1 MSDPVYSVPAIAVP
15 GLKIAYQIQ
24 IGDGGT
30 PLIAYEA
37 AVDSTID
44 THDLN
49 ELLDRISSAAA
60 RQKAIHDLPLSK
72 LRLVQNLDKRE
83 KISRDLAL
91 ASKTA
96 AEEAQK
102 RRGERV
108 REVPMAQA
116 ALTQITQ
123 LSNALAETE
132 AIINHDRLRIP
143 YLEAVIDGRPPPD
156 LFPELKAER
165 EYQPPRIMA
174 AE

>member
-1 MSDPVYSVPAIAVP
+1 
-15 GLKIAYQIQ
+15 
-24 IGDGGT
+24 
-30 PLIAYEA
+30 
-37 AVDSTID
+37 
-44 THDLN
+44 
-49 ELLDRISSAAA
+49 
-60 RQKAIHDLPLSK
+60 
-72 LRLVQNLDKRE
+72 LDKRE